1 MKIFFIGLVGK
12 NFFMQKYGDRFYYE
26 NGHDEVNRFSEDQL
40 ETIREFRFSSL
51 LCLGFQDITE
61 EQEIPEYG
69 FFMHGSFLDGTR
81 DYSCKPK
88 PINELKNC
96 DELPKLDFN
105 AWDSTSYY
113 LKNYY

>member
-1 MKIFFIGLVGK
+1 
-12 NFFMQKYGDRFYYE
+12 MQKYGDRFYYE
-26 NGHDEVNRFSEDQL
+26 NGHDEVNRFSQDQL

-51 LCLGFQDITE
+51 LCLGFQGITE
-61 EQEIPEYG
+61 DEKMPEYG
-69 FFMHGSFLDGTR
+69 FFMHGSSLGYGDG
-81 DYSCKPK
+81 DCKPK
-88 PINELKNC
+88 PANYLKDC